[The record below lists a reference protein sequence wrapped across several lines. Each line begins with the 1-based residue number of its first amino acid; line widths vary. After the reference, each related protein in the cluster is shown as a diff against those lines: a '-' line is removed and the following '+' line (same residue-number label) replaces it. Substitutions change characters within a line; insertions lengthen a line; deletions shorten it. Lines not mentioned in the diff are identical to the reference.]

1 MARLRSRVYPAEP
14 RVLGDVRGWVG
25 GCAGEAG
32 LPEVGIADL
41 VLAVTEACSNAIRH
55 SGSREFAVT
64 VEELADGVEVEV
76 VDDGLFRNRMPVLE
90 ITGGMGLPLM
100 TALVDTITV
109 DEGRPDDPGTVVR
122 LTKNRPPSHVRQRDR
137 AMSG

>member
-1 MARLRSRVYPAEP
+1 MARLLSHIYPAEP

-25 GCAGEAG
+25 ACAETWG
-32 LPEVGIADL
+32 LSETGIADL

-55 SGSREFAVT
+55 SGSQEFAVT

-76 VDDGLFRNRMPVLE
+76 VDDGLFRDRMPMLD

-109 DEGRPDDPGTVVR
+109 DEGRPDDPGTTVR
-122 LTKNRPPSHVRQRDR
+122 LTKKRPPSRTRR
-137 AMSG
+137 LEPAMTG

>member
-14 RVLGDVRGWVG
+14 RLLGDVRGWVG
-25 GCAGEAG
+25 GCAEDAG
-32 LPEVGIADL
+32 LSEVGVADL

-55 SGSREFAVT
+55 SGSPEFAVT

-76 VDDGLFRNRMPVLE
+76 VDEGVFRNRTPVVD
-90 ITGGMGLPLM
+90 ITGRMGLPLM

-109 DEGRPDDPGTVVR
+109 EEGRPEEPGTIVR
-122 LTKNRPPSHVRQRDR
+122 LSKKRPPSR
-137 AMSG
+137 ARRLDPALSG